1 MAKQPIL
8 HDKVASTLCNFES
21 EHASILYLN
30 LEREPI
36 NPDVCLSVKS
46 TPSRRKQNRASTTS
60 WSLKWMANW
69 CKKFPSQ
76 PLTTLWRHLEDRW
89 ATFFLRAVPCVPLWP
104 LSTSKDGTSLFLLEL
119 ASKTRPNFL
128 GPGNS
133 FQCNKYKTIRYHQA
147 QKHQNTADI
156 WYVTWLG
163 A

>member
-46 TPSRRKQNRASTTS
+46 TPSWRKQNRASTTS

-104 LSTSKDGTSLFLLEL
+104 PSTSKDGTSLFLLEL
-119 ASKTRPNFL
+119 ASKTIKLL
-128 GPGNS
+128 GPRELVSMQQN
-133 FQCNKYKTIRYHQA
+133 KTIRYHQA
-147 QKHQNTADI
+147 QKHQDTADI